1 MILNQFEL
9 IELTRRVRWSS
20 QARELTTMGIPFR
33 RRSDGS
39 IVVMKE
45 DLQHASAKKG
55 QASPRM
61 RLHSVG

>member
-1 MILNQFEL
+1 MILNRFEL
-9 IELTRRVRWSS
+9 IELTRRVRYSS

-45 DLQHASAKKG
+45 DLNASAQKG
-55 QASPRM
+55 QASPR
-61 RLHSVG
+61 LHLHPVR

>member
-1 MILNQFEL
+1 MVLSKFEL
-9 IELTRRVRWSS
+9 IELTRRVRYSS

-45 DLQHASAKKG
+45 DLNASATKRP
-55 QASPRM
+55 APPR
-61 RLHSVG
+61 LCLS